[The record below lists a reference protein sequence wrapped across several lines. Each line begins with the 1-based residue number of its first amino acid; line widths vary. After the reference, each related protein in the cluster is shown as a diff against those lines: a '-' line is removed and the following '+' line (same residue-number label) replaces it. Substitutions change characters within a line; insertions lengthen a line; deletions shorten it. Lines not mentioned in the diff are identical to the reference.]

1 MVLEKK
7 PMLLKNLGK
16 SGSAGSY
23 KGMRFYLCKEDDLM
37 TAYVFPEPFAFRY
50 TADDYKTRKT
60 FEWSDAGYEQ
70 AIAWINEQ
78 YEARKEEWEHAS
90 KQSFLEAKSHI

>member
-23 KGMRFYLCKEDDLM
+23 KGMRYYLCKEEDMM

-50 TADDYKTRKT
+50 TADAYKTRQT
-60 FEWSDAGYEQ
+60 FQWSDEGYEQ
-70 AIAWINEQ
+70 ALVWINNQ
-78 YEARKEEWEHAS
+78 YETRKEEWEAAS
-90 KQSFLEAKSHI
+90 KQSFLDAKSHI